1 MSATAVQELVITR
14 VINAPKKLV
23 FDAFTQ
29 EEHLVHWWGPVGLK
43 IDVLALDVRPGGI
56 FHYCMNTPDGNK
68 MYGIFKYISISAP
81 DKIVFTN
88 SFADENANVIK
99 APFDIDFPLEVLNT
113 WTFEEENGQTT
124 LTLRGFPHNATE
136 EQKNVFISMFASMNQ
151 GFGGTVDQLDKY
163 LVSISK

>member
-1 MSATAVQELVITR
+1 MSATAAEELVITR
-14 VINAPKKLV
+14 VINAPKTLV

-29 EEHLVHWWGPVGLK
+29 AEHLVHWWGPAGLK
-43 IDVLALDVRPGGI
+43 IDVLTLDVRPGGI

-81 DKIVFTN
+81 NKIVFTN
-88 SFADENANVIK
+88 SFADENANIIK

-124 LTLRGFPHNATE
+124 LTLRGFPQNATE
-136 EQKNVFISMFASMNQ
+136 DQKNVFISIIPSMNQ
-151 GFGGTVDQLDKY
+151 GFGGTFEQLVAY
-163 LVSISK
+163 LKTLEN